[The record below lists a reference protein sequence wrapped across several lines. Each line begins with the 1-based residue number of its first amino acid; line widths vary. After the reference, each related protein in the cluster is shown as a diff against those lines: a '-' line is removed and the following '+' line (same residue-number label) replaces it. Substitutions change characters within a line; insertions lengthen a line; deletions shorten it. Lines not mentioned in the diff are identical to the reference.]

1 MKKYFTILLLIFM
14 SLFACK
20 DTIEPENGIRATGD
34 YAGFL
39 TTRIIQNPASSAVLW
54 QLTSVADSTNITYP
68 SFSLSL
74 NQTKGSLVV
83 QPEEGKPLKYYYAV
97 NHQINL
103 NNTNNIE
110 INDITFLSGGGISAN
125 NEIISPDNTKTIIL
139 NGKLKL

>member
-1 MKKYFTILLLIFM
+1 MKKYFTILLLTFM
-14 SLFACK
+14 GLFACK
-20 DTIEPENGIRATGD
+20 DIIDAENGIRATGD

-39 TTRIIQNPASSAVLW
+39 TTRIIQTPASPAVLW
-54 QLTSVADSTNITYP
+54 QLTSISDSTNIVYP

-83 QPEEGKPLKYYYAV
+83 QSEVGKPFEYYYAV
-97 NHQINL
+97 KHQINVNNL
-103 NNTNNIE
+103 NDIK
-110 INDITFLSGGGISAN
+110 INDVTFVSGGGISIN

>member
-1 MKKYFTILLLIFM
+1 MKKYFTTLLLTFM